1 MRGWWTK
8 ISFSILEV
16 QNSFIPFFALKQVIK
31 VNKEIDDRGL
41 DQQMN
46 NWLIPG
52 NI

>member
-1 MRGWWTK
+1 MDTNFVFNFRGAK
-8 ISFSILEV
+8 FVHS
-16 QNSFIPFFALKQVIK
+16 FFALKQVIK

-46 NWLIPG
+46 IWLIPG